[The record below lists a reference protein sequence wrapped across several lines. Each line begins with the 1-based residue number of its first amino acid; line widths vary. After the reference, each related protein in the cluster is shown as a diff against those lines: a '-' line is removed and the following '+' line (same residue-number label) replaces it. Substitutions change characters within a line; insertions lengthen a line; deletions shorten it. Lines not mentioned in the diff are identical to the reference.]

1 MFGELGLP
9 VWVVMAMVIAAPLV
23 AAILGLYRSRRSS

>member
-9 VWVVMAMVIAAPLV
+9 TWMVMAALIAAPIIV
-23 AAILGLYRSRRSS
+23 AILGLYRARRSN

>member
-9 VWVVMAMVIAAPLV
+9 AWVVMAALIAAPIIV
-23 AAILGLYRSRRSS
+23 AILGLYPARRSH